1 MQPSQ
6 MYTPGPAI
14 SLRTSSWVLPQ
25 NVQASRWSRVPRLRL
40 ASPDAEPAAGT
51 AGLLDD
57 LVHSLVAEP
66 EAGGQL
72 AQGRAVQVQAPDGPV
87 EIGACHLDVAFGV
100 DQPLLSLPGL
110 GQQVIVHAVYC
121 N

>member
-1 MQPSQ
+1 
-6 MYTPGPAI
+6 
-14 SLRTSSWVLPQ
+14 VL
-25 NVQASRWSRVPRLRL
+25 VGTAMAGV
-40 ASPDAEPAAGT
+40 AGADPAAGT

-66 EAGGQL
+66 ETGGQL

-87 EIGACHLDVAFGV
+87 ELGACHVDVAFGV
-100 DQPLLSLPGL
+100 DQALLSLPGL
-110 GQQVIVHAVYC
+110 GQQVIVHDVYC